1 MKTSHPEAVA
11 ASRVNPGDTLRKARE
26 SKGWALTE
34 VAAQLHL
41 TEQALHQLETGAFDK
56 LPGHTFARGY
66 VRAYAKLLGMDQAPL
81 VSEFDQFTGSDASGS
96 SVHSLGRIE
105 EPVRLSQSILKIVSL
120 CLLLV
125 LGVGAFFW
133 WQAGAG
139 KVSLVPADLGL
150 EHVEVEGADGT
161 TEIHPLGELEDQAV
175 VAAQAPVELPV
186 PVLPGEQV
194 GAPEAAAAPEGAS
207 STPPVA
213 DAPAAAPVLATPPA
227 AAPVLATPPAA
238 APVMPSAVAA
248 AETSAPASSAPAPAP
263 APAPLSPAVPAA
275 AAPVAEVP
283 AEPAAVVVPA
293 AGEAKVH
300 LQFTANC
307 WTQLTDANGKVL
319 LSALKRRGESV
330 ELIGKAP
337 LELRLGYARG
347 AEVRVD
353 GQLVDLAAFTHGET
367 ARLKLGQ

>member
-26 SKGWALTE
+26 SKGWALAE

-41 TEQALHQLETGAFDK
+41 TEQALHQLEAGAFDK

-66 VRAYAKLLGMDQAPL
+66 VRAYAKLLDMDQTQL
-81 VSEFDQFTGSDASGS
+81 VNEFDQFTGSDASGS

-105 EPVRLSQSILKIVSL
+105 EPVRLSQNILKIVSL
-120 CLLLV
+120 CLLLA
-125 LGVGAFFW
+125 LGAGAFFW

-175 VAAQAPVELPV
+175 VAAQTPADLPV
-186 PVLPGEQV
+186 PVLPEEA
-194 GAPEAAAAPEGAS
+194 GAPETPVFPEGVNANPAVAAPTVAAPALV
-207 STPPVA
+207 TPPAV
-213 DAPAAAPVLATPPA
+213 PPVTPPA
-227 AAPVLATPPAA
+227 AATADAT
-238 APVMPSAVAA
+238 
-248 AETSAPASSAPAPAP
+248 APASPAPVPTAPLSPAAPAPAP
-263 APAPLSPAVPAA
+263 QM
-275 AAPVAEVP
+275 AEIS
-283 AEPAAVVVPA
+283 AEPAAAVMPA

-330 ELIGKAP
+330 ELVGKAP

-347 AEVRVD
+347 AEVRLN